1 MGFQVRF
8 SGPTSSFFGNRRLRT
23 KIECLRESFPITYY
37 YLPNDAICNIAIFAG
52 NTTLHLEAVVRR
64 CSVKKVFLKNF
75 AIFPVLQS
83 LFNKDVILKK
93 SHF

>member
-23 KIECLRESFPITYY
+23 KIECLRESFPITYC

-52 NTTLHLEAVVRR
+52 NNTLHLEAVVRR